1 MQPIWFSGG
10 DEMKCISDLIKTN
23 WTLNYNYW
31 TSGAQQGCW
40 GEWGWCQGTNTLA
53 MPNDV
58 IWLPDQPDN
67 SSEGC
72 LSLRVFK
79 NGSNIAL
86 SDKRCLDKFVMAC
99 KAIFVIDLQTE
110 IHNTLFLKQSPP
122 IPKAAPKCTATCP
135 TNDTCKR
142 DVGQMWN
149 IN

>member
-31 TSGAQQGCW
+31 TGGAQQGCW
-40 GEWGWCQGTNTLA
+40 GEWGWCQGTNA
-53 MPNDV
+53 SVMPNDV
-58 IWLPDQPDN
+58 KWLPDQPDN

-72 LSLRVFK
+72 LSLRIFK

-99 KAIFVIDLQTE
+99 KAF
-110 IHNTLFLKQSPP
+110 
-122 IPKAAPKCTATCP
+122 
-135 TNDTCKR
+135 
-142 DVGQMWN
+142 
-149 IN
+149 